1 MLSDTPKSWILALAA
16 ACSAIALAFAGILL
30 QAFAPGASPTLA
42 TALLAG
48 SLGSTVVAFGG
59 LAARVRRLE
68 MENMGLIEE
77 ISQEFDRVK
86 DKLEIFSEA
95 LAEPRTIQPEVQEE
109 NVPMRRVTIK

>member
-16 ACSAIALAFAGILL
+16 ACSAIALALSGLLL
-30 QAFAPGASPTLA
+30 QALAPGASPTLA

-48 SLGSTVVAFGG
+48 SLGATVVAFGG

-77 ISQEFDRVK
+77 ISQEFNRVK
-86 DKLEIFSEA
+86 DKLEIFGDA
-95 LAEPRTIQPEVQEE
+95 LSAPQPVKVEDE
-109 NVPMRRVTIK
+109 NTPPRRVVVK